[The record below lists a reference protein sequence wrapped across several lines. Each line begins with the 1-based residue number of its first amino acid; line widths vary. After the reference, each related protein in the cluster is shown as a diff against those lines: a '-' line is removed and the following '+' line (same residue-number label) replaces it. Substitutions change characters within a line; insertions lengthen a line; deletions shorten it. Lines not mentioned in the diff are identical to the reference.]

1 MSEPGKKKHREIE
14 TEQLAVGFQIAPM
27 IDVVFVIML
36 FFMVMV
42 GSVKVER
49 ELKSQL
55 PGLAPPSADAPQEMP
70 DEIIVGVEESGA
82 VTLNEE
88 EFDSGRPDK
97 ALPEFINTLK
107 RLKQEADNRNA
118 KVIVTIQAEE
128 QATYERVIDVL
139 NALAVAQVANVTFT
153 VGGDEGF

>member
-1 MSEPGKKKHREIE
+1 MSAPGQKKHREIE
-14 TEQLAVGFQIAPM
+14 SEQLAVGFQIAPM

-70 DEIIVGVEESGA
+70 DEIIVGVEESGS
-82 VTLNEE
+82 VTINEE
-88 EFDSGRPDK
+88 EFDGPMDK
-97 ALPEFINTLK
+97 KLPNFTATLA

-118 KVIVTIQAEE
+118 KVIVTISAEE

-139 NALAVAQVANVTFT
+139 NALAVAKVANVTFT
-153 VGGDEGF
+153 VGGDSGF

>member
-1 MSEPGKKKHREIE
+1 MSAPGQKKHREIE
-14 TEQLAVGFQIAPM
+14 SEQLAVGFQIAPM

-55 PGLAPPSADAPQEMP
+55 PGLAPPSDAAPKEMP
-70 DEIIVGVEESGA
+70 DEIIVGVEESGS
-82 VTLNEE
+82 VTINEE
-88 EFDSGRPDK
+88 EFDGPTDK
-97 ALPEFINTLK
+97 KLPNFTATLA

-118 KVIVTIQAEE
+118 KVIVTISAEE
-128 QATYERVIDVL
+128 QATYERVVDVL
-139 NALAVAQVANVTFT
+139 NALAVAKVANVTFT
-153 VGGDEGF
+153 VGGDSGF